1 MLLFSFS
8 SGGKKDDGEGASC
21 NKSFLKI
28 GFCWLEKPLVLFYDD
43 FLWST
48 AVLYLLIIKRPL

>member
-28 GFCWLEKPLVLFYDD
+28 GFCWLEKPLVLFYD